1 MIVGRSALAS
11 GEFLLEDFPGTSGR
25 LDVLARSVRPAL
37 LTSHG
42 LRRDAVAYLVL
53 LGGPRAPRTLRIDGA
68 TAKYV
73 RADER
78 SFAGLLKSVLVS
90 PEVVGEGFVEIKPG
104 VSVARGGVE
113 VALADMP
120 EASLF
125 VLEEDGPDVR
135 GAYLSAPDVAFFAGG
150 HHGFDDASLSLLA
163 AAGAR
168 PISVGPVSIHAEDAL
183 AIVAN
188 ELDRRQAS
196 ASR

>member
-135 GAYLSAPDVAFFAGG
+135 GADLSAPDVAFFAGG
-150 HHGFDDASLSLLA
+150 HHGFDDASRARLA